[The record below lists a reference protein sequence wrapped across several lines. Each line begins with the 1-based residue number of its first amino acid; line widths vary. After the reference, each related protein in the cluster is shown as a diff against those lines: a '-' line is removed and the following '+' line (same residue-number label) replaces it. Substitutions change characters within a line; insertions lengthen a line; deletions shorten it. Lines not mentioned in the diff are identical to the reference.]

1 MELTAKDIERIPAEN
16 IRVRRADFA
25 AVWLAAE
32 QRGHEQGRRGISD
45 WYTAGVAV
53 TCRWLA
59 TAIVRPEQGRWYPA
73 RSPVIGR
80 TNMALPELIEEEA
93 LAAELLDMRRP
104 RPQWLVERPGWSE
117 SIMATFNWAWRRTG
131 PPPLP
136 IELPQ
141 PRGAG
146 VPQDHPAAP

>member
-1 MELTAKDIERIPAEN
+1 
-16 IRVRRADFA
+16 
-25 AVWLAAE
+25 
-32 QRGHEQGRRGISD
+32 
-45 WYTAGVAV
+45 
-53 TCRWLA
+53 
-59 TAIVRPEQGRWYPA
+59 
-73 RSPVIGR
+73 
-80 TNMALPELIEEEA
+80 MALPELIEEEA